1 MKNKIWIPIIAL
13 LLLTSVDGYGQRW
26 KLRRYEMDVYVA
38 AIAFHGDIGKAN
50 QNFANMFN
58 GVRPSFGITP
68 RFFIKERIAVSLDL
82 AYAMYG
88 GKDDEVSSHGRYYS
102 FNSNAFVHGLRGEYY
117 IMGTSSGSSM
127 AGGVY
132 NRRGMVNNYN
142 KLYLYAYGGV
152 SGILSKSTV
161 KDLNNNGEEP
171 INNPGYNNNAVYS
184 VVFPLGLGIKFS
196 IDPRWSVGADLGYNF
211 SLSDEIDGYASEW
224 SEYNDSY
231 YNISVRAIY
240 KIRNDKNG
248 KPVFK
253 KLYR

>member
-1 MKNKIWIPIIAL
+1 MSSEFTFRDKF
-13 LLLTSVDGYGQRW
+13 
-26 KLRRYEMDVYVA
+26 RY
-38 AIAFHGDIGKAN
+38 AFDKMMSRGTA
-50 QNFANMFN
+50 
-58 GVRPSFGITP
+58 
-68 RFFIKERIAVSLDL
+68 
-82 AYAMYG
+82 
-88 GKDDEVSSHGRYYS
+88 
-102 FNSNAFVHGLRGEYY
+102 GL
-117 IMGTSSGSSM
+117 I
-127 AGGVY
+127 VW
-132 NRRGMVNNYN
+132 
-142 KLYLYAYGGV
+142 L
-152 SGILSKSTV
+152 GILSKSTV

-171 INNPGYNNNAVYS
+171 INNPSYNNNAVYS